1 MKKSETA
8 FEKIKWCLNDVEEFK
23 ELIQIND
30 TELELVKRYSL
41 LEDISG
47 KKIKNRV
54 ENLLIACWSA
64 KDYIKK
70 EIIREI
76 GENAGKVFENYLF
89 EYEETDLVQYLAD
102 SLKHG
107 GIEDKYLKQNKFKNK
122 QPKLEN
128 VFLSLSN
135 QSVPGLMKPVLQL
148 EGEDVGRFETGM
160 VMCTIN
166 GVTHY
171 NYDTILLTLKIVDI
185 DNKIIGDST
194 NLVFKYTSNL
204 KRIYNIMTRI

>member
-1 MKKSETA
+1 MRKSETA
-8 FEKIKWCLNDVEEFK
+8 FEKIKWCLSDVDEFK
-23 ELIQIND
+23 ELIHIND
-30 TELELVKRYSL
+30 TELELVNRYSL
-41 LEDISG
+41 LEGISG

-107 GIEDKYLKQNKFKNK
+107 GIGDKHLKQNRYKIK

-128 VFLSLSN
+128 TFLSLSN
-135 QSVPGLMKPVLQL
+135 QSVPGLMKPVFQV
-148 EGEDVGRFETGM
+148 EGEDVPPFEIGM
-160 VMCTIN
+160 VMFAVN
-166 GVTHY
+166 GEIHY
-171 NYDTILLTLKIVDI
+171 NYDTILLTLKIIDI
-185 DNKIIGDST
+185 DNNIIGDTT
-194 NLVFKYTSNL
+194 NLVFNYTSNL
-204 KRIYNIMTRI
+204 KRIYNKMTRV